1 MQVLKCCQLEPKV
14 IIIASCVL
22 VPVIVTVVGAA
33 VIIVVVI
40 VFHIVVAPWTEYQR
54 ARLKREKLSTR
65 VPLWRKTG
73 VNNDKEGDLCQAQ
86 VATVDGQDV
95 TGGGCDEGGV
105 GAQEGGHANL
115 TWGPQH
121 IISL

>member
-1 MQVLKCCQLEPKV
+1 M

-22 VPVIVTVVGAA
+22 VPVIVTAVGAT

-40 VFHIVVAPWTEYQR
+40 VVFHIVVAPWTEYQR
-54 ARLKREKLSTR
+54 ARLKIEKLSTC

-73 VNNDKEGDLCQAQ
+73 LNNDKKGDLSQAQ
-86 VATVDGQDV
+86 VAGVDGQDV
-95 TGGGCDEGGV
+95 AGSGRDEGGV

-115 TWGPQH
+115 TCGPQH
-121 IISL
+121 IQFHLKR